1 MVEAEEEVL
10 VQMIAPDL
18 RAFAAHKL
26 WVSKRVDREP
36 VKRRSDLAQ
45 AKAVVRLTACN
56 FDHLPYEANAIRLF
70 PKAVFEDAKAY
81 SCFDLE
87 PVQVPYLH

>member
-1 MVEAEEEVL
+1 
-10 VQMIAPDL
+10 MIAPDP

-45 AKAVVRLTACN
+45 AKAVVRLTASH
-56 FDHLPYEANAIRLF
+56 FDHLPYKANAIRLF
-70 PKAVFEDAKAY
+70 PRQFSKMPSMGMSKALY
-81 SCFDLE
+81 
-87 PVQVPYLH
+87 PYLMAVKS